1 MAAACWRLLV
11 ALQLPKDAVVL
22 YKSLT
27 EKANMDLRV
36 STLMASTIGC
46 RTLGDLG
53 NTSEVQA
60 GERVIPGITDL
71 ALPLVM
77 GNRLREPIIK
87 TSRRQQ
93 RSCGTKSGGD
103 RWKTKMFPSHQK
115 N

>member
-1 MAAACWRLLV
+1 MAAACWRLVV

-36 STLMASTIGC
+36 STLMASTIGY

-77 GNRLREPIIK
+77 G
-87 TSRRQQ
+87 T
-93 RSCGTKSGGD
+93 D
-103 RWKTKMFPSHQK
+103 
-115 N
+115 